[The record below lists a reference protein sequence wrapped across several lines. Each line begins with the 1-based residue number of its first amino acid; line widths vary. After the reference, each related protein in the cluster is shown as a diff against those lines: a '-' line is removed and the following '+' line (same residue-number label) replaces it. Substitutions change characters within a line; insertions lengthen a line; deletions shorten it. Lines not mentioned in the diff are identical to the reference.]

1 VNNGEQL
8 VNNKKEYNYIIN
20 KEF

>member
-8 VNNKKEYNYIIN
+8 VDNKKEYNYIIN

>member
-8 VNNKKEYNYIIN
+8 VNNRKEYNYIIN

>member
-1 VNNGEQL
+1 